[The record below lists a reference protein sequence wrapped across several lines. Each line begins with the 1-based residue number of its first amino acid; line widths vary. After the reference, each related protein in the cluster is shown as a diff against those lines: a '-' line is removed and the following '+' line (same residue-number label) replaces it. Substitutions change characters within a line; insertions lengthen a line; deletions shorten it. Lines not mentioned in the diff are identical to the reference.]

1 MNWADWT
8 ILAVIGVS
16 TAISLKRGFVRE
28 ALSLLVWVAAVF
40 VALAFHDRLAT
51 LIGERIAAPS
61 LRTLVAFGI
70 LFVLTLV
77 LGAVLNGLVASL
89 VRATGLTGTDR
100 VLGMVFGL
108 TRGALICLAVVVVAP
123 MLLPVRE
130 DGWWQESRLIPH
142 FSLLE
147 DWARTH
153 FGRLVEAVGNWVG
166 R

>member
-77 LGAVLNGLVASL
+77 LGAVLYGMFACQ
-89 VRATGLTGTDR
+89 VRAPGWAETGQ
-100 VLGMVFGL
+100 VLGRDLGF
-108 TRGALICLAVVVVAP
+108 
-123 MLLPVRE
+123 
-130 DGWWQESRLIPH
+130 
-142 FSLLE
+142 
-147 DWARTH
+147 
-153 FGRLVEAVGNWVG
+153 N
-166 R
+166 